1 MKKKNILAV
10 ALSAVFAVSC
20 AKTTEGT
27 SVTFANTSNSLCGAS
42 EQIEGQITANRT
54 IAADA
59 CVILKGKVEVM
70 SGVTLTVSPGARL
83 LAATSTLTY
92 LLVNRGGKL
101 NAIGTAAKPI
111 IFTSGGSVGS
121 RNPSDWGGVV
131 IHGASATNNTTG
143 VNFATDSEIF
153 TGPYGCDNSGNAC
166 AGTLGNNDN
175 SGTIQYVRIEFAG
188 KEISAGKEFNG
199 LFLAGVGNG
208 TTIDH
213 VQFHRGSDDG
223 LEIFGGAVNITY
235 AMITDN
241 QDDGFDVDEGW
252 RGIGRYVVTAVPKDG
267 DQGIE
272 YDGVGADTAR
282 ATNVPLSNF
291 TILGVINKTREGAIS
306 VRASGTMS
314 LYNSYIAHFW
324 GDFGIVAVAGNAVT
338 NAAATATAGY
348 DGDGGT
354 FDLRFESN
362 LIECAYAE
370 VGFTTALAAMDNLF
384 CAANDPSLCAA
395 GSTLAARFIDG
406 NANNT
411 YTANC
416 TSPKIARPTTDGTLW
431 GVTTGVAEFRPAAA
445 ITGTYTTP
453 QVAPNG
459 TAMTAAT
466 YLGAFSGPTD
476 TWADSWTAF
485 PAN

>member
-1 MKKKNILAV
+1 MRKNKLLALV
-10 ALSAVFAVSC
+10 LTAVFAASC
-20 AKTTEGT
+20 AKTSEGVTTTTPASGNAFCGPTET
-27 SVTFANTSNSLCGAS
+27 
-42 EQIEGQITANRT
+42 IEGQITASRT

-59 CVILKGKVEVM
+59 CVLIKGKVEVM
-70 SGVTLTVSPGARL
+70 SGVTLTVGAGAKI
-83 LAATSTLTY
+83 LASTTTLTY

-101 NAIGTAAKPI
+101 TAIGTAAKPI
-111 IFTSGGSVGS
+111 VFTSSGSVGS

-131 IHGASATNNTTG
+131 IHGASATNNTAG
-143 VNFATDSEIF
+143 LDYATDSEIF
-153 TGPYGCDNSGNAC
+153 TGPYGCGNSGNAC
-166 AGTLGNNDN
+166 AGTLGNDDN

-199 LFLAGVGNG
+199 LFLAGVGKG

-223 LEIFGGAVNITY
+223 IEIFGGAVNVTY
-235 AMITDN
+235 AMISDN

-252 RGIGRYVVTAVPKDG
+252 RGYARYVVTAVPKDG

-324 GDFGIVAVAGNAVT
+324 GDFGIVAVAGNSVT
-338 NAAATATAGY
+338 NAGVTATAGY

-354 FDLRFESN
+354 MDLRFESN
-362 LIECAYAE
+362 LVECA
-370 VGFTTALAAMDNLF
+370 FTTLDFATPISTQDGLF

-395 GSTLAARFIDG
+395 GSTLAARFPDG
-406 NANNT
+406 SANNT

-416 TSPKIARPTTDGTLW
+416 TSPKIPRPTTDGTIW
-431 GVTTGVAEFRPAAA
+431 GITSGVAEFKPAAA

-453 QVAPNG
+453 QAAPNG
-459 TAMTAAT
+459 TSPGASTFI
-466 YLGAFSGPTD
+466 GAFSGPTD
-476 TWADSWTAF
+476 TWADTWTSY